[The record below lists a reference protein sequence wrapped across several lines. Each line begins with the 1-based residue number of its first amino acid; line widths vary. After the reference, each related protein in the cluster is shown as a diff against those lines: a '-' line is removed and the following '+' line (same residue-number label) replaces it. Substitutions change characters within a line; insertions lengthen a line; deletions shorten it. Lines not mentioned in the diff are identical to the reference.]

1 MTTSIKKMNLYF
13 TYKSCVSLKSFML
26 SITVKTITNSTES
39 GTVKKKLKNLAIVVL
54 RSSDNA
60 EFSHCCFAEDW
71 KKMYKDL

>member
-1 MTTSIKKMNLYF
+1 
-13 TYKSCVSLKSFML
+13 ML

-60 EFSHCCFAEDW
+60 EFSRCFAEDW